1 MLCGTLQ
8 SRSNNCP
15 VFILVDLLFVMLNP
29 WFIEDLILFCLLWCN
44 CTHFGKPE
52 VAKKRDL
59 NFYFYHKLV
68 LCVSSNCTLAMFR
81 LLLASQETKFRIYGA
96 RWVYLYNFYT
106 DSWWIFSKI
115 CRSFSRIQNIWTA
128 AQYLLNVHLSTN
140 FTSAQENIL
149 RSILTELFN
158 YKNKTFF
165 CLCNTLWSCN
175 RPLILKRYTYCF
187 TITSVHKPILQGSR
201 VTMLFNGEIKMFSF
215 WDLVLCKQ
223 LFKPGS
229 LCYCRVFSQTFATSS
244 IN

>member
-1 MLCGTLQ
+1 MANFVIHFDYTLFMLCGTLQ

-128 AQYLLNVHLSTN
+128 AQYLLNLHLSTN
-140 FTSAQENIL
+140 FTSAQENIV

-165 CLCNTLWSCN
+165 ACATHYGHV
-175 RPLILKRYTYCF
+175 I
-187 TITSVHKPILQGSR
+187 
-201 VTMLFNGEIKMFSF
+201 
-215 WDLVLCKQ
+215 DL
-223 LFKPGS
+223 
-229 LCYCRVFSQTFATSS
+229 
-244 IN
+244 